1 MKNENNKRERIIS
14 VALDLF
20 LENGFARTSVEE
32 IASNASIAKGSFYN
46 YFDSKDKLLEQIV
59 RDTVQDIE
67 RDLKTGIEHNTN
79 QVKAIENYLET
90 NIELSKKYTPAIL
103 ISLREAGIFPVSG
116 RENLASLI
124 NLEIRQA
131 IEEFIV
137 SLKGAAN
144 EEEVSMLWG
153 VTLALWIDITFNN
166 ISPSI
171 EKLANIIW
179 DGLKWKTK

>member
-67 RDLKTGIEHNTN
+67 RDLKTGIEHNTK
-79 QVKAIENYLET
+79 Q
-90 NIELSKKYTPAIL
+90 
-103 ISLREAGIFPVSG
+103 
-116 RENLASLI
+116 
-124 NLEIRQA
+124 
-131 IEEFIV
+131 
-137 SLKGAAN
+137 
-144 EEEVSMLWG
+144 
-153 VTLALWIDITFNN
+153 
-166 ISPSI
+166 
-171 EKLANIIW
+171 
-179 DGLKWKTK
+179 